1 MLDREELRQLD
12 TFAWNSTAG
21 QFEAVLDEFDLLVFE
36 VGTPELTSWQWQV
49 CHPDATDDEVICEG
63 TLPAVDKA
71 FIQARVEAQS
81 LIHEAEA
88 NSRYRLDDLES
99 LRRAEARGEL

>member
-21 QFEAVLDEFDLLVFE
+21 QFEAVLADFDLLVFE

-49 CHPDATDDEVICEG
+49 CHPEAEAQVICEG

-71 FIQARVEAQS
+71 FIRARVEAQS
-81 LIHEAEA
+81 LIHEVEA